1 MLEQSGMRLAGLQT
15 VNIGG
20 EGASEGGLGQG
31 GHGQHEAAGENGGRK
46 QAFSNKMQ
54 QVDGADATQTG
65 DSDAQDLLPRASEN
79 AVLSILA

>member
-1 MLEQSGMRLAGLQT
+1 MRLAGLHT
-15 VNIGG
+15 INIGG
-20 EGASEGGLGQG
+20 EGASHGGLGQG

-54 QVDGADATQTG
+54 QLDGADGTQTG
-65 DSDAQDLLPRASEN
+65 DVDAQDLLPRAGEN